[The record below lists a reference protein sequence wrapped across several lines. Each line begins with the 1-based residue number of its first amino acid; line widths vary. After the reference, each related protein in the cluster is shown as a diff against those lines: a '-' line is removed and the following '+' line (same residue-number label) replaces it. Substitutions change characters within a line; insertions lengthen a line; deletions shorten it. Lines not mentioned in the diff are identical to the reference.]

1 MNYVEVVQSIIA
13 EDGLGGLFFRGLQTR
28 LLTNAL
34 QGMLFLL
41 RRSQAPPWPTK
52 AFKRALKSL
61 SKTYKSPLKVL

>member
-34 QGMLFLL
+34 QGMLFSVAW
-41 RRSQAPPWPTK
+41 RYFQT
-52 AFKRALKSL
+52 ALNAQ
-61 SKTYKSPLKVL
+61 